1 MADIDQ
7 ACNPDQLLA
16 QIVNLKAEIACR
28 QETLTGLLDSLND
41 LVTLGHIDPTFSY
54 EDHSFTWSAGKRT
67 FTYPSDVLAIKKLL
81 KTAEEKAVA
90 DGTAAEKF
98 GAPYWTIKA
107 PKS

>member
-1 MADIDQ
+1 MVDIHQ
-7 ACNPDQLLA
+7 TSNPDQLLA
-16 QIVNLKAEIACR
+16 QIINLKADIAHR
-28 QETLTGLLDSLND
+28 QESLTELLDSLND
-41 LVTLGHIDPTFSY
+41 LVTLGHINPTFSY

-67 FTYPSDVLAIKKLL
+67 FTYPPDVLAIKELL
-81 KTAEEKAVA
+81 KTAEKKAVA